1 MATRPSQI
9 RRVVAELRAAL
20 GPDVPAWEL
29 VQLAGFIV
37 EAHRDPEK
45 LDFREPAPRPP
56 FSALDVDLAFARSE
70 GWKVLDFERR
80 QGMIFTDELPD
91 SYYRTQYRLKR
102 LLGH

>member
-37 EAHRDPEK
+37 EAHREPEK
-45 LDFREPAPRPP
+45 LHFSEPTPRPP
-56 FSALDVDLAFARSE
+56 FSALEVGPGVRKVGGVE
-70 GWKVLDFERR
+70 GGGF
-80 QGMIFTDELPD
+80 
-91 SYYRTQYRLKR
+91 
-102 LLGH
+102 